1 MSPTFAS
8 LNVRNYRIY
17 ATGSLVSNVGTWMGR
32 VGQDWLVLTQLT
44 NHSSSALGIV
54 TGLQFL
60 PFLILAPVTGMIAD
74 RFSKRHILLATQTFL
89 GLSALALAALTL
101 SGHVE
106 LWHVYLIAFLQGVAT
121 AVDNP
126 ARQSFVSEMV
136 PKDRLTNAVALN
148 SASFNAGRLI
158 GPGVAGLVI
167 AAVGTGYALLVN
179 GLSFAFVLASLLAMR
194 VRDLTP
200 APRARGKGQV
210 RQGFAYVRSRPD
222 VMLIMA
228 LVFVLGTFGMNF
240 QITTALMAT
249 KEFHQGPTEYGMLG
263 SIMAIGSLAGALL
276 AARRKVPRLRVL
288 LVALVGFTLATAV
301 AALAPNYEVFA
312 VALIPT
318 GLASLTALTTANAM
332 VQLSVDPQMRGRV
345 MALYMAVFMGGT
357 PDRGADHRVDRR
369 RVRSPVDHRDRHR
382 RRRPVTGGCRPLP
395 LPASECAGA
404 LRVPPPPAV
413 HRHDA
418 GARRTAA
425 RSGPVN
431 VRFRQRLT
439 IAALVLLVALAVAA
453 ALLRR

>member
-17 ATGSLVSNVGTWMGR
+17 ASGSLVSNVGTWMGR

-44 NHSSSALGIV
+44 DHSSSALGIV

-60 PFLILAPVTGMIAD
+60 PFLLLAPVTGMIAD
-74 RFSKRHILLATQTFL
+74 RFSKRRILLTTQSLL
-89 GLSALALAALTL
+89 GISALVLAVLTL
-101 SGHVE
+101 TGHVE

-136 PKDRLTNAVALN
+136 PKDRLANAVALN

-158 GPGVAGLVI
+158 GPAVAGLVI
-167 AAVGTGYALLVN
+167 AALGTGWALLVN

-200 APRARGKGQV
+200 VPRARGKGQI
-210 RQGFAYVRSRPD
+210 RQGLVYVRSRPD
-222 VMLIMA
+222 VMLVMA

-249 KEFHQGPTEYGMLG
+249 KEFHEGPTGYGMLG

-276 AARRKVPRLRVL
+276 AARRKTPRLRIL
-288 LVALVGFTLATAV
+288 LLALAGFTVSTAIG
-301 AALAPNYEVFA
+301 ALAPTYEIFA
-312 VALIPT
+312 LALIPI
-318 GLASLTALTTANAM
+318 GLSSLTALTTANAM

-345 MALYMAVFMGGT
+345 MAIYMAVFMGGT
-357 PDRGADHRVDRR
+357 PVGAPIIGWIGDVLGARWTIGIGTLAVGLSLVAVAVYLRR
-369 RVRSPVDHRDRHR
+369 RENVQVHYESHHRPRFSITKDPVDQ
-382 RRRPVTGGCRPLP
+382 
-395 LPASECAGA
+395 PAPE
-404 LRVPPPPAV
+404 AV
-413 HRHDA
+413 R
-418 GARRTAA
+418 
-425 RSGPVN
+425 
-431 VRFRQRLT
+431 
-439 IAALVLLVALAVAA
+439 
-453 ALLRR
+453 

>member
-1 MSPTFAS
+1 MSPTFSS
-8 LNVRNYRIY
+8 LSVRNYRIY
-17 ATGSLVSNVGTWMGR
+17 ASGSLVSNVGTWMGR

-44 NHSSSALGIV
+44 DHSSSALGIV

-74 RFSKRHILLATQTFL
+74 RFSKRHILLTTQSFL

-101 SGHVE
+101 TGHVE

-136 PKDRLTNAVALN
+136 PKDRLSNAVALN

-158 GPGVAGLVI
+158 GPAVAGLVI
-167 AAVGTGYALLVN
+167 AALGTGWALLVN

-200 APRARGKGQV
+200 APRARGKGQI
-210 RQGFAYVRSRPD
+210 RQGLVYVRSRPD
-222 VMLIMA
+222 VMLVMA

-249 KEFHQGPTEYGMLG
+249 KEFHEGPTGYGMLG

-288 LVALVGFTLATAV
+288 LIAL
-301 AALAPNYEVFA
+301 
-312 VALIPT
+312 ALIPT

-332 VQLSVDPQMRGRV
+332 VQLSVDAQMRGRV

-357 PDRGADHRVDRR
+357 PLGA
-369 RVRSPVDHRDRHR
+369 PII
-382 RRRPVTGGCRPLP
+382 GWIG
-395 LPASECAGA
+395 
-404 LRVPPPPAV
+404 
-413 HRHDA
+413 DA
-418 GARRTAA
+418 FGARW
-425 RSGPVN
+425 
-431 VRFRQRLT
+431 T
-439 IAALVLLVALAVAA
+439 IGIGTVAVGLSLVAVAA
-453 ALLRR
+453 YLHRRQNVRVRYESHRRPRFTVTTAPVDTPAPEAVR

>member
-8 LNVRNYRIY
+8 LSVRNYRIY

-44 NHSSSALGIV
+44 DHSSSALGIV

-60 PFLILAPVTGMIAD
+60 PFLLLAPVTGMIAD
-74 RFSKRHILLATQTFL
+74 RFSKRHVLMTTQSFL
-89 GLSALALAALTL
+89 GLSALALAVLTL
-101 SGHVE
+101 TGHVE

-167 AAVGTGYALLVN
+167 AALGTGWALLVN

-194 VRDLTP
+194 VHDLSP
-200 APRARGKGQV
+200 APRAQGKGQV
-210 RQGFAYVRSRPD
+210 RQGLAYVRSRPD
-222 VMLIMA
+222 ILMIMA

-249 KEFHQGPTEYGMLG
+249 KEFHEGPTEYGMLG

-276 AARRKVPRLRVL
+276 AARRKMPRLRVL
-288 LVALVGFTLATAV
+288 LVALAGFTVGTGI

-312 VALIPT
+312 LALIPT
-318 GLASLTALTTANAM
+318 GLFSLTALTTANAM

-357 PDRGADHRVDRR
+357 PVGAPIIGWIGDVLGARWTIGIGTVAVGLSLVGVAVYLYRR
-369 RVRSPVDHRDRHR
+369 ENVRVRYESHR
-382 RRRPVTGGCRPLP
+382 RPRFSVTVQ
-395 LPASECAGA
+395 PAEQ
-404 LRVPPPPAV
+404 PQPEAV
-413 HRHDA
+413 R
-418 GARRTAA
+418 
-425 RSGPVN
+425 
-431 VRFRQRLT
+431 
-439 IAALVLLVALAVAA
+439 
-453 ALLRR
+453 